1 MGRKEAM
8 EVNISQVESLLDMTR
23 ANVRYYEQEGLV
35 SPRREPNGYRDYS
48 EADVDTLRKVK
59 LLRQL
64 GLSIEVIR
72 QVQRGERTLDDAL
85 AEREQSLGSERAE
98 LDWAAQLCRQMRQDR
113 AEYGALDAVRYLER
127 LDRPAGQPG
136 PFDLSRD
143 ALPTVPHPWRRLFAR
158 GLDLGLYNVLWL
170 AVWMLVFRLSPP
182 DSAVGRVVSSYVN
195 YGFMLVLEPLLLS
208 TWGTTPGKVIFGLEV
223 RDENGVKLTYRRA
236 LDRTWTLF
244 CKGEGYGIP
253 GYSLYRNYK
262 CYQACSDGEP
272 LPWDFEERLSYT
284 IRDTRPWRTAAYVAA
299 RGALVGVVVLLALQ
313 SLMPIHRGAITP
325 AEYADNI
332 NDIIRIQKLDLG
344 LRMENDGTWS
354 QVAQPG
360 TLYVIELAGG
370 SSPAHQL
377 TVEDGVVTAV
387 RLELEFRGEEFYYF
401 PTLQSQLAAIAF
413 GAARGEYNCISW
425 ALEDLAKH
433 VGEWGL
439 ESYTLE
445 THGLR
450 ITQEVEQE
458 GYWVNTPFLYADKDV
473 ADAYLHW
480 VFTIERV

>member
-8 EVNISQVESLLDMTR
+8 EVNISQVESLLGMTR
-23 ANVRYYEQEGLV
+23 ANIRYYEQEGLV
-35 SPRREPNGYRDYS
+35 SPRREENGYRDYS
-48 EADVDTLRKVK
+48 EADVDTLRKIK

-72 QVQRGERTLDDAL
+72 QVQKGERTLDAAL
-85 AEREQSLGSERAE
+85 AERERSLESERAE
-98 LDWAAQLCRQMRQDR
+98 LAWAAQLCRQMRQDR
-113 AEYGALDAVRYLER
+113 AEYGALDAGRYLER

-170 AVWMLVFRLSPP
+170 AVWMLVFRLPPP

-208 TWGTTPGKVIFGLEV
+208 TWGTTPGKTIFGLEV

-284 IRDTRPWRTAAYVAA
+284 IRDTRVWRAAGYVAA
-299 RGALVGVVVLLALQ
+299 RGALVGAAVLLALQ
-313 SLMPIHRGAITP
+313 ALMPIHRGPITP
-325 AEYADNI
+325 AEYAANV
-332 NDIIRIQKLDLG
+332 NDAIRIYDLDLSA
-344 LRMENDGTWS
+344 RMEDGGTWS
-354 QVAQPG
+354 PITQPNAY
-360 TLYVIELAGG
+360 LVEFASG
-370 SSPAHQL
+370 SAPDHQL
-377 TVEDGVVTAV
+377 TVEDGAVTAV
-387 RLELEFRGEEFYYF
+387 RLELESRGEQLYF
-401 PTLQSQLAAIAF
+401 EPILQPQLAAIAF
-413 GAARGEYNCISW
+413 GGACGAYNCVTW
-425 ALEDLAKH
+425 ALDDLPKQI
-433 VGEWGL
+433 GDRGL
-439 ESYTLE
+439 ASYTLE

-450 ITQEVEQE
+450 ITQEVEQRGYQGGGLFLFAEE
-458 GYWVNTPFLYADKDV
+458 G

>member
-1 MGRKEAM
+1 M
-8 EVNISQVESLLDMTR
+8 NISQVESLLDMTR
-23 ANVRYYEQEGLV
+23 ANIRYYEQEGLV

-72 QVQRGERTLDDAL
+72 QVQRGERTLDNAL

-170 AVWMLVFRLSPP
+170 AVWMLVFRLPPP
-182 DSAVGRVVSSYVN
+182 DSVVGRVVSNYVN

-208 TWGTTPGKVIFGLEV
+208 AWGTTPGKVIFGLEV

-284 IRDTRPWRTAAYVAA
+284 IRDTRSWRAAAYVAA

-313 SLMPIHRGAITP
+313 ALMPIHRGAITP
-325 AEYADNI
+325 AEYAANI
-332 NDIIRIQKLDLG
+332 NDIIRYQELDLSS
-344 LRMENDGTWS
+344 RMEDDGTWS
-354 QVAQPG
+354 PAAQPNAF
-360 TLYVIELAGG
+360 VVEFF
-370 SSPAHQL
+370 SSPALDHQL
-377 TVEDGVVTAV
+377 TVEDGAVTAV
-387 RLELEFRGEEFYYF
+387 RLELESRGEELYYA
-401 PTLQSQLAAIAF
+401 PVLQPQLAAIAF
-413 GAARGEYNCISW
+413 GGACGAYNCVTW
-425 ALEDLAKH
+425 ALDNLP
-433 VGEWGL
+433 GQIGDRGL
-439 ESYTLE
+439 DSYTME

-450 ITQEVEQE
+450 ITQEVEQRGYLDGGLFLLAEE
-458 GYWVNTPFLYADKDV
+458 G